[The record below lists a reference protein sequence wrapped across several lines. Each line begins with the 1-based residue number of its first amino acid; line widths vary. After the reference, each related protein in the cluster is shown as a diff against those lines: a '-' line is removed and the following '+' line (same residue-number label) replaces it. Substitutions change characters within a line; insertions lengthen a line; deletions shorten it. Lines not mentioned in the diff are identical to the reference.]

1 MRNQGYTGNLLADA
15 YTSPSLLEGFETSP
29 NSTYNATTVKS
40 VPMILEPFVL
50 NGKGNGGSA
59 SYTLVQPDKSSS
71 FAEFTLPRVRYSA
84 IRGNSAFLKAVAKD
98 LGAYARLP
106 AELFMNIEFSAAANG
121 STLALLS
128 LPVSATGGSASATG
142 GSASASGGSASATG
156 GSASAS
162 VDDFES
168 IDEGFLATPPPN
180 FELILYELQAELNTD
195 NFIFNAVNTYLIE
208 NTAAIWTPTASES
221 PSNAS
226 NNKLN
231 FGVVSGAG
239 GGGGGGGGGDYDATR
254 KQMEDGAT
262 GDSDSTTG
270 PPIINETIIIQRPEK
285 SDQPTFTGNFFV
297 DLTNEIV
304 SDAASVLSVFAGL
317 FNFFNPPKPVQ
328 AKVASASATATASAS
343 HTTCIHKKRHATV
356 PSEHIIYNSSEPT
369 AKFAN
374 KPKEVLDADGNVY
387 LKTEGDT
394 SNDPVLSD
402 KERRSAWRKVY
413 PKGGR

>member
-29 NSTYNATTVKS
+29 DSTYNATTVKS

-50 NGKGNGGSA
+50 NGKGNGGSG
-59 SYTLVQPDKSSS
+59 SYTRLPPGKSS
-71 FAEFTLPRVRYSA
+71 FVEFTLPRVRYSA
-84 IRGNSAFLKAVAKD
+84 IRGDSAFLKAVAKD
-98 LGAYARLP
+98 LGAYAYELP

-128 LPVSATGGSASATG
+128 LPVSASG
-142 GSASASGGSASATG
+142 GSASASGGSASA
-156 GSASAS
+156 SY
-162 VDDFES
+162 DDSES
-168 IDEGFLATPPPN
+168 TAEGFLATPPPN
-180 FELILYELQAELNTD
+180 FEVILYELQADLNTD
-195 NFIFNAVNTYLIE
+195 NVIFNAVNTYLIE
-208 NTAAIWTPTASES
+208 NTAAIWTPTTSES

-231 FGVVSGAG
+231 FGVVSGA

-304 SDAASVLSVFAGL
+304 SDAASVLTVFAGL
-317 FNFFNPPKPVQ
+317 FNFFNPPKPVE
-328 AKVASASATATASAS
+328 AKAASASASASAS
-343 HTTCIHKKRHATV
+343 HTTRIHKKRHAAAAV

-374 KPKEVLDADGNVY
+374 KPKEALDADGNVY

>member
-29 NSTYNATTVKS
+29 DSTYNATTVKS

-50 NGKGNGGSA
+50 SGNGNSNGGSG
-59 SYTLVQPDKSSS
+59 SYTRLPPGKSS

-84 IRGNSAFLKAVAKD
+84 IRGDSAFLKAVAKD
-98 LGAYARLP
+98 LGAYTTLP
-106 AELFMNIEFSAAANG
+106 AELFMNIQFSAAANG
-121 STLALLS
+121 STLVLLS
-128 LPVSATGGSASATG
+128 LPVSASG
-142 GSASASGGSASATG
+142 GSASASGGSASASG

-162 VDDFES
+162 S
-168 IDEGFLATPPPN
+168 EGFLATPPPN
-180 FELILYELQAELNTD
+180 FELVLYELQADLNTD
-195 NFIFNAVNTYLIE
+195 NVIFNAVNTYLIA

-231 FGVVSGAG
+231 FGVVSGAGG

-317 FNFFNPPKPVQ
+317 FNFFNPPKPVE
-328 AKVASASATATASAS
+328 AKAASASTTASAS
-343 HTTCIHKKRHATV
+343 HTTRIHKKRHATV
-356 PSEHIIYNSSEPT
+356 PSEDIIYNSSEPT

-374 KPKEVLDADGNVY
+374 KPKEALDADGNVY